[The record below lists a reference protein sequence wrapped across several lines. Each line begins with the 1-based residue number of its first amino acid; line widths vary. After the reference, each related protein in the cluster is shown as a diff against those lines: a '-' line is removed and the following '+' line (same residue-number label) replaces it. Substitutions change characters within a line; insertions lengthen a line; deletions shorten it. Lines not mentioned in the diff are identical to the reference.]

1 MPDFGTPFSGL
12 AHGQHLSHE
21 ELVRAVRFMVAA
33 EYEAVASYVV
43 PLQRQDKD

>member
-1 MPDFGTPFSGL
+1 MPDFGTLFSGL

-21 ELVRAVRFMVAA
+21 ELFRAVRFMVAA
-33 EYEAVASYVV
+33 EYETVASYVV